1 MSIPNTL
8 SRPRARRPFQL
19 LLIKPSH
26 YDDDGYVIQWWRSSI
41 PSNSLA
47 AVYGNALDAAER
59 QVLGEDVEI
68 EVTVLDETNTR
79 IDTAGLIRQMR
90 RGIDRNGRGES
101 DGDGGGDSDRDGDR
115 DGGDSDRDGGGDSGS
130 GGGGALVGLVGVQSN
145 QYPRAL
151 DLARS
156 FKAAGLPVVI
166 GGFHVSGCLSMLEQ
180 RPSELQ
186 AALDEGISLFAGE
199 LEGRLDRLL
208 LDAAAGQLEPIYNY
222 LSELPDLTGAPT
234 PYLPAARIKRT
245 MGKRASFDA
254 GRGCPFLCSFCTII
268 NVQGRKSRHRSADD
282 VESLIRANAAD
293 GTRNF
298 FITDDNF
305 ARNRNWEAIFD
316 RIIALRESGVQI
328 HLVIQADT
336 QTHRIKGFIEKAAA
350 AGVNRVFIGL
360 ESINPASLKGAQKG
374 QNKIGDYRAML
385 QAWHAVGV
393 LTYAGYIIGFPDDTP
408 ESIRRD
414 IQIIQRELPIDI
426 MEFFILT
433 PLPGSKDHQQLVQQG
448 VELEPDMNQYDTQ
461 HVTMTHPRMSRA
473 DWEAIYREVWDLY
486 YSDEHVATVLRR
498 CRVWGY
504 DPKNMLAKLF
514 AFHAPIVH
522 ERMHPLEGG
531 LIRRK
536 VRRDRRPG
544 LPIEHPLLFYPKF
557 VWDFVVKYG
566 GAYRMHRHYKR
577 ILERVMAEPDP
588 LAYTDTAMQP
598 VSVDER
604 QRLEMFANI
613 NAA

>member
-1 MSIPNTL
+1 MSTL
-8 SRPRARRPFQL
+8 KSQRQLRALCPFRL

-26 YDDDGYVIQWWRSSI
+26 YDDEGYVIQWWRSSI

-47 AVYGNALDAAER
+47 AVYGNAMEAAE
-59 QVLGEDVEI
+59 VLGAEVEI
-68 EVTVLDETNTR
+68 EVTALDESNTR
-79 IDTAGLIRQMR
+79 IDTPRLIRRLR
-90 RGIDRNGRGES
+90 RGIDR
-101 DGDGGGDSDRDGDR
+101 D
-115 DGGDSDRDGGGDSGS
+115 
-130 GGGGALVGLVGVQSN
+130 GGGALVGLVGVQSN

-151 DLARS
+151 DLARR
-156 FKAAGLPVVI
+156 FKAADLPVVI
-166 GGFHVSGCLSMLEQ
+166 GGFHVSGCLAMLAQ
-180 RPSELQ
+180 WPPELQ
-186 AALDEGISLFAGE
+186 AALDAGISLFAGE

-208 LDAAAGQLEPIYNY
+208 VDAAGGRLAPIYNH
-222 LSELPDLTGAPT
+222 LGELPELTGAPT

-268 NVQGRKSRHRSADD
+268 NVQGRRSRHRSADD
-282 VESLIRANAAD
+282 VEALIRANAAD
-293 GTRNF
+293 GIRNF

-305 ARNRNWEAIFD
+305 ARNRNWEAILE
-316 RIIALRESGVQI
+316 RIVALRASGLEI
-328 HLVIQADT
+328 SLVIQADT
-336 QTHRIKGFIEKAAA
+336 QTHRIEGFIDKAAA

-360 ESINPASLKGAQKG
+360 ESIHPASLKGAQKG
-374 QNKIGDYRAML
+374 QNRIGDYRAML

-414 IQIIQRELPIDI
+414 IRIIQRELPIDI

-433 PLPGSKDHQQLVQQG
+433 PLPGSKDHQRLIQQG
-448 VELEPDMNQYDTQ
+448 VALEPDMNQYDTQ
-461 HVTMTHPRMSRA
+461 HVTMVHPRMSRA

-486 YSDEHVATVLRR
+486 YSDAHVATVLRR

-504 DPKNMLAKLF
+504 DPKHMLAKLF

-544 LPIEHPLLFYPKF
+544 RPVEHPLLFYPRF
-557 VWDFVVKYG
+557 AWDFVTKYA
-566 GAYRMHRHYKR
+566 GAYRMHRRYRR
-577 ILERVMAEPDP
+577 ILEQVMAEPDP
-588 LAYTDTAMQP
+588 LAYTDLAMTP
-598 VSVDER
+598 VATDER
-604 QRLEMFANI
+604 ERLQLY
-613 NAA
+613 AAVASA

>member
-1 MSIPNTL
+1 MSTL
-8 SRPRARRPFQL
+8 KSQRQLRALCPFRL

-26 YDDDGYVIQWWRSSI
+26 YDDEGYVIQWWRSSI

-47 AVYGNALDAAER
+47 AVYGNAMEAAARE
-59 QVLGEDVEI
+59 VLGAEVEI
-68 EVTVLDETNTR
+68 EVTALDESNTR
-79 IDTAGLIRQMR
+79 IDTPRLIRRLR
-90 RGIDRNGRGES
+90 RGIDR
-101 DGDGGGDSDRDGDR
+101 D
-115 DGGDSDRDGGGDSGS
+115 
-130 GGGGALVGLVGVQSN
+130 GGGALVGLVGVQSN

-151 DLARS
+151 DLARR
-156 FKAAGLPVVI
+156 FKAADLPVVI
-166 GGFHVSGCLSMLEQ
+166 GGFHVSGCLAMLAQ
-180 RPSELQ
+180 WPPELQ
-186 AALDEGISLFAGE
+186 AALDAGISLFAGE

-208 LDAAAGQLEPIYNY
+208 VDAAGGRLAPIYNH
-222 LSELPDLTGAPT
+222 LGELPDLTGAPT

-268 NVQGRKSRHRSADD
+268 NVQGRRSRHRSADD
-282 VESLIRANAAD
+282 VEALIRANAAD
-293 GTRNF
+293 GIRNF

-305 ARNRNWEAIFD
+305 ARNRNWEAILE
-316 RIIALRESGVQI
+316 RIVALRASG
-328 HLVIQADT
+328 LEIQADT
-336 QTHRIKGFIEKAAA
+336 QTHRIEGFIDKAAA

-360 ESINPASLKGAQKG
+360 ESINPASLRGAQKG
-374 QNKIGDYRAML
+374 QNRIGDYRAML

-414 IQIIQRELPIDI
+414 IRIIQRELPIDI

-433 PLPGSKDHQQLVQQG
+433 PLPGSKDHQRLIQQG
-448 VELEPDMNQYDTQ
+448 VALEPDMNQYDTQ
-461 HVTMTHPRMSRA
+461 HVTMAHPRMSRA

-486 YSDEHVATVLRR
+486 YSDAHVATVLRR

-504 DPKNMLAKLF
+504 DPKHMLAKLF

-544 LPIEHPLLFYPKF
+544 RPVEHPLLFYPRF
-557 VWDFVVKYG
+557 AWDFVIKYG
-566 GAYRMHRHYKR
+566 GAYRMHRRYRR
-577 ILERVMAEPDP
+577 ILERVMAEPAP
-588 LAYTDTAMQP
+588 LGYTDLAMTP
-598 VSVDER
+598 VATDER
-604 QRLEMFANI
+604 ARLQLY
-613 NAA
+613 AAVASA